1 MIYESFPWKEELL
14 KISHSLEVRL
24 NQKRWIIRTSFLF
37 EKEIFTS
44 FYIIR
49 KLIEAEKVSTKNKH
63 INIPC
68 YLIPSTGK
76 TVTRFNKHRATE
88 LYDFTKY
95 KKSKINILDL
105 CHQVIHS
112 YIFDP
117 TFDEDLLLVG
127 FWVSSEKS
135 RNNSLYSFV
144 LDDVIKVFKIFGNDY
159 PNSMS
164 SIYDEKIKDYR
175 IYQSM
180 LTNKEL
186 NAVQIMHNK
195 QLKPTA

>member
-14 KISHSLEVRL
+14 KITHLLENRL
-24 NQKRWIIRTSFLF
+24 NQKRWTTRTSFLF

-49 KLIEAEKVSTKNKH
+49 KLVEAEKVSTKNKK

-76 TVTRFNKHRATE
+76 TVTRPNKHRATE
-88 LYDFTKY
+88 LYDFIKY
-95 KKSKINILDL
+95 KKSNINILDL
-105 CHQVIHS
+105 CNQVIHS

-127 FWVSSEKS
+127 FWVSSDRN
-135 RNNSLYSFV
+135 RNNFLYSFI
-144 LDDVIKVFKIFGNDY
+144 LEDVIKVFKIFGKDY

-164 SIYDEKIKDYR
+164 SIYDNKIKDYR
-175 IYQSM
+175 IHQSI
-180 LTNKEL
+180 LTDNEL
-186 NAVQIMHNK
+186 NTV
-195 QLKPTA
+195 